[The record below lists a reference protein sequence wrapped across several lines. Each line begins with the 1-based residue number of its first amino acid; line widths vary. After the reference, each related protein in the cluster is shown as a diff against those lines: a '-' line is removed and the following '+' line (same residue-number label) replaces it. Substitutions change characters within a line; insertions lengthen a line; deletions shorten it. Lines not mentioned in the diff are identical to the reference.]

1 MSQLNTLM
9 GYTRQ
14 ATTRLTNKVPPGAA
28 NEERLTAL
36 YATHVTVQDNVAD
49 LVKRINDAA
58 SAGPDI
64 AEGTYLGIAKDV
76 SEVEQQAQAYV
87 EAVEALI
94 SERGGET
101 ALAPTPNG
109 AAAVMGQPGNRPWG
123 LYLALAAGIGAV
135 VWGVTQYKKGGGAWG

>member
-76 SEVEQQAQAYV
+76 SDVEQQAQAYV
-87 EAVEALI
+87 EAVESLI
-94 SERGGET
+94 GERGGET
-101 ALAPTPNG
+101 ALAPTNNRM
-109 AAAVMGQPGNRPWG
+109 VGQPGNRPWG
-123 LYLALAAGIGAV
+123 LYLALAAGVGAV
-135 VWGVTQYKKGGGAWG
+135 WWGVTQMKKGGGAWG